1 MLPTAYQKSR
11 ADQTVSPP
19 LFMRLPLLSL
29 PQSPH
34 LLFRS
39 SRRVCLRIARG
50 FRRRHCIFC
59 VCRRTGS
66 DRCFLP
72 ARCRLSDTG
81 IRCRICVSFSGF
93 GSGCGSVSVYGRFR
107 CILGLLYRGHSRVC
121 LAGFAVDAHRRLLAR
136 PNAILPSRRTRRS
149 PRTAYSAHGVRR
161 RIATGCAAAGA
172 VAWRAASVGPLCA
185 LFGFPQSDVT
195 KLRAKYYRNLTIF
208 DFCFLHSAVKIVYNG
223 EKLQSHITW
232 TFQK

>member
-121 LAGFAVDAHRRLLAR
+121 LAGLRSMLTAACLRGRMQYFRLAAHGVLRARL
-136 PNAILPSRRTRRS
+136 T
-149 PRTAYSAHGVRR
+149 PRTA
-161 RIATGCAAAGA
+161 
-172 VAWRAASVGPLCA
+172 
-185 LFGFPQSDVT
+185 
-195 KLRAKYYRNLTIF
+195 F
-208 DFCFLHSAVKIVYNG
+208 DG
-223 EKLQSHITW
+223 E
-232 TFQK
+232 

>member
-1 MLPTAYQKSR
+1 
-11 ADQTVSPP
+11 
-19 LFMRLPLLSL
+19 MRLPLFSL
-29 PQSPH
+29 TQSPL

-39 SRRVCLRIARG
+39 FRRVCLRIARG

-59 VCRRTGS
+59 VCRRTVS
-66 DRCFLP
+66 DRCSLP

-81 IRCRICVSFSGF
+81 IRRRICVSFSGF

-121 LAGFAVDAHRRLLAR
+121 LAGFAVDAHCRLLAR

-149 PRTAYSAHGVRR
+149 PRTAYSAHGLLRAR
-161 RIATGCAAAGA
+161 LSTANSDGGCTAADA
-172 VAWRAASVGPLCA
+172 VARRAASAGPLCA

-195 KLRAKYYRNLTIF
+195 KLHAEYYRNLTIF
-208 DFCFLHSAVKIVYNG
+208 GFCFLHSTVKIVYNG